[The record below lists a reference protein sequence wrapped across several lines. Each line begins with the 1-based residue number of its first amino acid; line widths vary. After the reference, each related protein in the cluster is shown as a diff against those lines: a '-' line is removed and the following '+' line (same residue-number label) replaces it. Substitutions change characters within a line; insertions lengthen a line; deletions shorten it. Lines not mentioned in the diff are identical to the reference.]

1 MKHPLDELWN
11 SVDNE
16 LPDSWIFDGMS
27 RGLLLWIATA
37 VNYSGSQHRIVRG
50 ASQSPIEAVRKMIDA
65 AKKEH
70 HG

>member
-1 MKHPLDELWN
+1 MHPLDELWS

-16 LPDSWIFDGMS
+16 LPDSWVFDGVS

-37 VNYSGSQHRIVRG
+37 VNYSGVEHRIVRG
-50 ASQSPIEAVRKMIDA
+50 VSKSPIEAVQKMIA
-65 AKKEH
+65 ATKREN